1 MRASL
6 NRSGQCLIVAFRCS
20 HLQSKSLNQDSGVLF
35 SPPSIVKSALGVS
48 EMMLDADMDPL
59 QSESAQVQP
68 ANQYYFST
76 LPNSNQHVH
85 LSNHN
90 NNHYHQPSFPSNML
104 SQSMHPQQQLRS
116 FDHVGQQSQAMY
128 HSTPVANSSYSQHN
142 LHNNHGMGGGQGQGN
157 HSRMHIRSQGMFDKE
172 NLPNDVPFLML
183 RGEDDELDLG
193 GFQMSKSIFN
203 QGQGNNTNQQ
213 QQQQQHHSQ
222 QSHSGNVRKDG
233 RSFGTLMSTQ
243 HTNNNSNSNNPQNSS
258 VGGYFGFDRT
268 NVMAC
273 GSSNSNSRTN
283 SQSRSPMKVQRG
295 YVGHGQVA
303 QKVEPLDM
311 YADSNSQASLRTT
324 VSSPAST
331 ISYFDGG
338 QVGNGNRPIMEF
350 LDVNDEYWLEF
361 AQ

>member
-1 MRASL
+1 
-6 NRSGQCLIVAFRCS
+6 
-20 HLQSKSLNQDSGVLF
+20 
-35 SPPSIVKSALGVS
+35 
-48 EMMLDADMDPL
+48 MMLDADMDPL

-90 NNHYHQPSFPSNML
+90 NNNHYHQPSFPSTML
-104 SQSMHPQQQLRS
+104 SSQSMHPQQQLRS
-116 FDHVGQQSQAMY
+116 FDHVGQQQAQAMY

-142 LHNNHGMGGGQGQGN
+142 LHNNHGMGGDQGQGS

-183 RGEDDELDLG
+183 RGEDDDLDLG

-203 QGQGNNTNQQ
+203 QGQGDNTNQQ

-222 QSHSGNVRKDG
+222 QSHTGNVRKDG
-233 RSFGTLMSTQ
+233 RSFGTPMSTQ
-243 HTNNNSNSNNPQNSS
+243 QNSNNGNHPQTSS

-273 GSSNSNSRTN
+273 GSSSSNSRTN

-295 YVGHGQVA
+295 YGHGQVA
-303 QKVEPLDM
+303 PKVEPLDM
-311 YADSNSQASLRTT
+311 YADSNSQASLPTT

-338 QVGNGNRPIMEF
+338 QVGGGNRPIMEF